1 MQSQMSCTRECITNL
16 RIDYSSNY
24 SFTTWDDHR
33 EMSGS
38 SLTASLGDIML
49 ITIQKVVETP
59 GTMLGAVQLVI
70 HFSCSLESMTLPGM
84 VISRIHFTTVSTSVM
99 CNV

>member
-1 MQSQMSCTRECITNL
+1 MSCTTECTTKL
-16 RIDYSSNY
+16 RTDYSSY
-24 SFTTWDDHR
+24 FSFTTWDVNR
-33 EMSGS
+33 QMSGS

-49 ITIQKVVETP
+49 ITVQKVVETP

-70 HFSCSLESMTLPGM
+70 HFSCPLEIMTLPGM
-84 VISRIHFTTVSTSVM
+84 VISRIHFITLCTSVM